1 MKRKVFFQSSWLYV
15 ACFIFEIVLI
25 LAFIGSIFCL
35 MFDVFPNIGIPKE
48 LLIILFFIDTIIFVR
63 LIVVSAKS
71 KIVFESDHIFVPESG
86 GKGKNKIQYEIKV
99 DYSVITE
106 VFFAESHKDSLN
118 LYDCSA
124 LPMPYIALNCIDD
137 KQELINIYW
146 YSRKNRIEIA
156 DEIIERARRVG
167 NDFTNKTGKE
177 LYDELIDLKKKYEKQ
192 IKEERKNRHK
202 K

>member
-1 MKRKVFFQSSWLYV
+1 MKRKVFFQSSWSFI
-15 ACFIFEIVLI
+15 ACFVFEIVVSMAAI
-25 LAFIGSIFCL
+25 WTVFGL
-35 MFDVFPNIGIPKE
+35 MFDLIPTRIFPKGVSIAIFGLGAIVLVKV
-48 LLIILFFIDTIIFVR
+48 III
-63 LIVVSAKS
+63 SAKS

-86 GKGKNKIQYEIKV
+86 GKGREKIQYEIKV

-106 VFFAESHKDSLN
+106 MFFAESHKDSLN

-137 KQELINIYW
+137 KQELINVCL
-146 YSRKNRIEIA
+146 YSKKSRIEIA

-177 LYDELIDLKKKYEKQ
+177 LYYELIDLKKKYEKQ
-192 IKEERKNRHK
+192 LKEERKNRHK